1 MVGGGLGET
10 VGAVVQISCLRSDIS
25 AAKVDRSAEI
35 SAAWFEICAALLSH
49 PDFSASISATYV
61 RTEAGSPCEP
71 VRMQCR
77 PVKARGVQAKKGE
90 RRRARSHTIRAHI
103 VQLSS
108 AQIGAGPKPGRPG
121 M

>member
-1 MVGGGLGET
+1 MVGVGLGET

-35 SAAWFEICAALLSH
+35 SAAWFEIWAALLAH

-77 PVKARGVQAKKGE
+77 PVKARGPSKEGGK
-90 RRRARSHTIRAHI
+90 TAHACTHNPCPHCAHC
-103 VQLSS
+103 S
-108 AQIGAGPKPGRPG
+108 
-121 M
+121 